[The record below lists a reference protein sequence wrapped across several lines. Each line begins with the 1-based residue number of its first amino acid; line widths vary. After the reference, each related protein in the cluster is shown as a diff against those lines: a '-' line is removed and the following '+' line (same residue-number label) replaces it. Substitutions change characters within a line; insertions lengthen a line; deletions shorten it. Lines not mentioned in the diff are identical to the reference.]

1 MKGVTIEKTT
11 ALKEPFA
18 GISESRDGTW
28 DWSSTHQPTRLASP
42 DLLVHR
48 VAAVFALCYSL
59 WLSVGPLVG
68 RLERKAALVFIS
80 RSSGSLL
87 TP

>member
-1 MKGVTIEKTT
+1 MKGVTIEKT
-11 ALKEPFA
+11 AAFKEPFA
-18 GISESRDGTW
+18 GISESRDLGLEFNAP
-28 DWSSTHQPTRLASP
+28 THAASP

-59 WLSVGPLVG
+59 WLSVGPLAD

-80 RSSGSLL
+80 RSSGSL
-87 TP
+87 PRP

>member
-1 MKGVTIEKTT
+1 MVIAVE
-11 ALKEPFA
+11 AFKEPFA

-28 DWSSTHQPTRLASP
+28 DWSSTHQPTRLPP

-48 VAAVFALCYSL
+48 AAIVFALCYSL
-59 WLSVGPLVG
+59 RLSVSPSVG

-80 RSSGSLL
+80 RSPG
-87 TP
+87 